1 MSLIFFL
8 LFLFQNL
15 FVTLIMKYAYASY
28 FQYENGML
36 MGVHIPHEHVKD
48 PEVQTLVSQTK
59 KRVTR
64 FLNIN
69 CFLSVAICIL
79 NFRSMILFVLV
90 LCLWLT
96 GYLLTVQIMILS
108 AHRRLYDLKM
118 KNQWLIESQ
127 QRKVYIDTRLSA
139 SMDTPPL
146 PATWHLLPIFIEIGC
161 YLPLLFQTGAH
172 HSLTLLIF
180 FLCAVAVS
188 VTLWILHIFI
198 NRSERTAY
206 SQDSALNQS
215 ICHTM
220 KHYKGCAFLLAS
232 AMNATAW
239 IYTAMAF
246 LITHKLQPSTFYVY
260 ITVQTLSATGLLIPL
275 LMGQK
280 RKQELLFSD
289 TAPLVVDDDEYWKN
303 GFYYNP
309 SDHRMLVPD
318 RMQSS
323 NYTLN
328 YARRG
333 AWIFSGSITALLLGC
348 FIWVASVLIPF
359 LHVTID
365 IQLIDDTLQISSAG
379 YSSSLSIDDLRHVE
393 LLEELPH
400 DDFSRINGGETEDY
414 LIGHFRGATY
424 GKCDLY
430 IFQSASPILL
440 IQTKDETVFVNT
452 KDTDEIQS
460 LYEKLSGYIS
470 APIAVLLCR

>member
-1 MSLIFFL
+1 
-8 LFLFQNL
+8 
-15 FVTLIMKYAYASY
+15 
-28 FQYENGML
+28 

-79 NFRSMILFVLV
+79 NFRS
-90 LCLWLT
+90 
-96 GYLLTVQIMILS
+96 MILS

-280 RKQELLFSD
+280 RKQELL
-289 TAPLVVDDDEYWKN
+289 
-303 GFYYNP
+303 
-309 SDHRMLVPD
+309 
-318 RMQSS
+318 
-323 NYTLN
+323 
-328 YARRG
+328 
-333 AWIFSGSITALLLGC
+333 
-348 FIWVASVLIPF
+348 
-359 LHVTID
+359 
-365 IQLIDDTLQISSAG
+365 
-379 YSSSLSIDDLRHVE
+379 
-393 LLEELPH
+393 EELPH